1 MKAAA
6 APRPA
11 KDVRVLVVDG
21 ASGTMRVVTSAEL
34 AMLFEPGD
42 LLVVN
47 DAATLPASL
56 GGRTERGEDV
66 ELRLVAQTGDRR
78 WTAALFGGG
87 SFRTRT
93 EDRPAPPRVAPGD
106 RLVFEHGLTAV
117 IEGFRP
123 ETSRLVDVELTVADE
138 PDAPLA
144 RIWSALYRAGRPVQ
158 YAHVPEPLALWDI
171 QNVYAGRPW
180 AVEMPSA
187 GRALQ
192 VVTLLELRR
201 RGVDIL
207 RVTHAAGLSS
217 IGDAALDALLPL
229 PERYEVS
236 EETWEAIA
244 RARRRGGRVVAIGT
258 STVRALEG
266 GARDGRRSGVTD
278 LRIGLGTR
286 RAIVDAVLTGVHDAD
301 TSHHAL
307 LGAFATVPVLELAL
321 ARAEEEGLLGHEL
334 GDACL
339 VWGAPREET
348 RRRHAPT
355 VTRESPRA
363 SRAP

>member
-1 MKAAA
+1 MRAAT

-11 KDVRVLVVDG
+11 KDVRILVIDG
-21 ASGTMRVVTSAEL
+21 GSGDMRVVTSAEL
-34 AMLFEPGD
+34 PDLFEPGD

-56 GGRTERGEDV
+56 TGRTARGEDV
-66 ELRLVAQTGDRR
+66 ELRLVAQNGDRQ

-106 RLVFEHGLTAV
+106 RLLFASGLTARV
-117 IEGFRP
+117 EGFRP
-123 ETSRLVDVELTVADE
+123 ETSRLVEIELAVEGE
-138 PDAPLA
+138 PDAPAA
-144 RIWSALYRAGRPVQ
+144 RVWAALYRAGRPVQ
-158 YAHVPEPLALWDI
+158 YAYVPDPLALWDI

-187 GRALQ
+187 GRALR
-192 VVTLLELRR
+192 VATLLELQR
-201 RGVDIL
+201 RGVEIA

-217 IGDAALDALLPL
+217 IGDATLDALLPL
-229 PERYEVS
+229 PERNEVA

-278 LRIGLGTR
+278 LRIGPGTR

-307 LGAFATVPVLELAL
+307 LGAFASIPLLERAL
-321 ARAEEEGLLGHEL
+321 TRAEEEGLLGHEL

-339 VWGAPREET
+339 VWGHILTAERW
-348 RRRHAPT
+348 
-355 VTRESPRA
+355 
-363 SRAP
+363 